1 VTSGAVGRWGCSL
14 LALGALAACERP
26 AQSTAVAPRPAISA
40 NNAGRDA
47 DSSGEI
53 PARSTQDAAPAPVV
67 GITHEELLRRADAEG
82 QDASEPAVEPE
93 GASIPEDTWFADETG
108 VEAQRTRYE
117 MRFPDERADR
127 PSVERVLRVDDQG
140 DRIVALLYGTGFVIA
155 PGYRI
160 GGRASMSAWALVA
173 ADQRSHR
180 ALNPDELR
188 QWFFGQAIQR
198 SVPLSFRR
206 SDDGLTATRGQLSLS
221 LQFDPASPARALS
234 CRMFVS
240 LVLGGDSAAIRTG
253 CEGAKVPARV
263 TLRARG
269 LPVLA
274 FDKAETSAVHLPRNA
289 LAVPPRDAVGQTLA
303 MPQRGGEGGFF
314 TPNEL
319 LALEPVRPANAPP
332 VQRRPGWA
340 PTSSQ
345 FEVVNST
352 QSEVLLFV
360 DDTAIGWLAAGRTA
374 TFAGVQTGRHSLR
387 ARSID
392 GMYRVEPVAL
402 SAPARWEVGAAP
414 RPAR

>member
-14 LALGALAACERP
+14 LALSAIAACERP
-26 AQSTAVAPRPAISA
+26 AQSTAVAARPVTSA
-40 NNAGRDA
+40 SAARDA
-47 DSSGEI
+47 DSTSEI
-53 PARSTQDAAPAPVV
+53 PEHLTQDAAIAPMV

-82 QDASEPAVEPE
+82 QDAIEPEVEPE
-93 GASIPEDTWFADETG
+93 GASIPEDSWFADETG

-127 PSVERVLRVDDQG
+127 PAVERVLRVDDQG

-155 PGYRI
+155 PGFRI

-180 ALNPDELR
+180 AINPDELR
-188 QWFFGQAIQR
+188 QWFFGQPMQR

-253 CEGAKVPARV
+253 CEGAKVPTRV

-274 FDKAETSAVHLPRNA
+274 FNKAETSAVQLPRNA
-289 LAVPPRDAVGQTLA
+289 LAVPPREAVGHTLST
-303 MPQRGGEGGFF
+303 PQRGGEGGFF

-332 VQRRPGWA
+332 VHRRAGWA

-345 FEVVNST
+345 LEVVNTT

-360 DDTAIGWLAAGRTA
+360 DDAAIGWLAAGRTA
-374 TFAGVQTGRHSLR
+374 TFAGVQMGRHSLR

-392 GMYRVEPVAL
+392 GLFRTEPVVL
-402 SAPARWEVGAAP
+402 SAPTRWEVGAAP
-414 RPAR
+414 RTAR